1 MALVDALKE
10 IQAIV
15 GNVSGVRAAPEFA
28 PDKPP
33 QGLFSVAL
41 PASGLFRQAPA
52 GVLEG
57 LHDVQLYV
65 ICPRIDLAKTLK
77 NILPLGELVAAE
89 LENHE
94 TLHDTCSTFGDIT
107 YTFNASINLGTPV
120 NPLWFSGWIFTI
132 MQIKIQDSS
141 ILS

>member
-15 GNVSGVRAAPEFA
+15 GDVSGVRAAPEFA
-28 PDKPP
+28 PDNPP

-41 PASGLFRQAPA
+41 PASGLFRQQPA
-52 GVLEG
+52 GVLCG
-57 LHDVQLYV
+57 LHDVQLWV
-65 ICPRIDLAKTLK
+65 VCPRVDLAKTLK

-94 TLHDTCSTFGDIT
+94 TLHSTCSTFSDIT
-107 YTFNASINLGTPV
+107 YTFNTSINLGTAADPSYY
-120 NPLWFSGWIFTI
+120 SGWIFTI
-132 MQIKIQDSS
+132 SQIKIEDES
-141 ILS
+141 ILT